1 VEDAASLQ
9 RVCVNGNDV
18 LLLILSSLCANVYDN
33 GTLLEM
39 GAISA
44 QDWKEID
51 LDQDS
56 LPLKQSA
63 RLVTDSILSNGTKG
77 LDMTAAV
84 RSWRSLR
91 HLTEVIVAVVTKSG
105 YVYTFILQSESCCC
119 SCSFLFT
126 DFLSLNAHRL
136 GVVDLFDYS
145 NQQASAVDSISGGL
159 HGIRLPDSRLSGI
172 RATEYV
178 FYRGVV
184 GGPRTSDTDVKREVD
199 RRLCVTIAAQMLTLL
214 DAFIFP
220 DSLDPS
226 LPASQLHGLAL
237 VRNSEPRLG
246 NSQGPLISSA
256 IRLSLLLLALLEP
269 CSVRFLQCVSRLRC
283 LLYWALE
290 LLRELVELEASSA
303 AARDGVDSL
312 DRLVLAIVLHCHRA
326 LGRCSALLAEIES
339 SSHQKYFLSKEA
351 HKKHFRRLLRVGLEL
366 RDIVSTVY
374 RGRNELLRATLSAEA
389 YESLRVGLEGLPPS
403 GRSTSKESVIRDF
416 MSSRWVTGF
425 QDIETRIDL
434 AVPEQVAMD
443 TIPLS
448 SAQGNDPSIQ
458 GFLSVEKLANESTA
472 IIKDFEKALDGCF
485 EDYLEGQRKW
495 AETDA
500 VRDLECDGDT
510 TVKRLS
516 EKCRNDASEM
526 TKTLALRRSGADNR
540 WRGIQRSVI
549 EPWNNQTHWKLA
561 RYTDLLGRRTVLV
574 QNHQF
579 DTHREASYGDMLE
592 KEREKAE
599 RGREAR
605 LLEKKK
611 KELSDV
617 IRRNSD
623 AFVVLQSSEDPDAR
637 DDDSSLLQASDGES
651 TTDNE
656 SATDGDDS
664 NNAGQVPN
672 ESDQDEEWDKI
683 DTEEIDNVN
692 AEGDIDG
699 WAKAFIWSDSESVVA
714 RFEHV
719 MIVSLQTFVEGK
731 LLLTTHGLYFHQ
743 IGDEINIMTR
753 EPVDSMESAN
763 LDGKDRRWRL
773 TRLTEV
779 HGRRFMLRP
788 QALELFFSD
797 SHELFLNFPVGN
809 KERDRFHAKL
819 RNSCKVCVTLV

>member
-1 VEDAASLQ
+1 
-9 RVCVNGNDV
+9 
-18 LLLILSSLCANVYDN
+18 
-33 GTLLEM
+33 
-39 GAISA
+39 
-44 QDWKEID
+44 
-51 LDQDS
+51 
-56 LPLKQSA
+56 
-63 RLVTDSILSNGTKG
+63 
-77 LDMTAAV
+77 
-84 RSWRSLR
+84 
-91 HLTEVIVAVVTKSG
+91 
-105 YVYTFILQSESCCC
+105 
-119 SCSFLFT
+119 
-126 DFLSLNAHRL
+126 
-136 GVVDLFDYS
+136 
-145 NQQASAVDSISGGL
+145 VDSISGGL

-178 FYRGVV
+178 FYRGAV
-184 GGPRTSDTDVKREVD
+184 GGPHTPDTDVKREID
-199 RRLCVTIAAQMLTLL
+199 RRMCVTIAAQMLTLL

-220 DSLDPS
+220 ESLDPS

-269 CSVRFLQCVSRLRC
+269 CSVRFLQCASRLRC

-290 LLRELVELEASSA
+290 LLRELVELEASSVA
-303 AARDGVDSL
+303 AKDGVNSL

-326 LGRCSALLAEIES
+326 LGRCAALLAEIES

-389 YESLRVGLEGLPPS
+389 YESLRVSLEGPPS
-403 GRSTSKESVIRDF
+403 SGKSASKESVIRDF
-416 MSSRWVTGF
+416 MSSQWVTGF

-434 AVPEQVAMD
+434 AIPEQVAMD
-443 TIPLS
+443 TMIPLS
-448 SAQGNDPSIQ
+448 SAQGSDPSNQ
-458 GFLSVEKLANESTA
+458 GFLAVERLANESDA
-472 IIKDFEKALDGCF
+472 IVKDFEKALDGCF
-485 EDYLEGQRKW
+485 EEYLEGQRKW

-516 EKCRNDASEM
+516 EKYRNDSGEM
-526 TKTLALRRSGADNR
+526 TKIIALRRSGADNR
-540 WRGIQRSVI
+540 WRGIQRCVI
-549 EPWNNQTHWKLA
+549 EPWKNQTHWKLA
-561 RYTDLLGRRTVLV
+561 RYTDPLGRRTVLV
-574 QNHQF
+574 QNIHF
-579 DTHREASYGDMLE
+579 DNHREASYGDIME
-592 KEREKAE
+592 KEREKEE
-599 RGREAR
+599 RKREAR
-605 LLEKKK
+605 LLEKK
-611 KELSDV
+611 ELADV
-617 IRRNSD
+617 MRRNAD
-623 AFVVLQSSEDPDAR
+623 AFVVHESSEDLDTR
-637 DDDSSLLQASDGES
+637 DDDSSLLRASDGES
-651 TTDNE
+651 STDHE
-656 SATDGDDS
+656 SITEEDDS
-664 NNAGQVPN
+664 NSAGQVQID

-714 RFEHV
+714 RFDHV

-743 IGDEINIMTR
+743 VGDEIVIMTK
-753 EPVDSMESAN
+753 EPVDSTESAN
-763 LDGKDRRWRL
+763 SDAKDRRWRL

-819 RNSCKVCVTLV
+819 RNSCKVCVALGRR

>member
-1 VEDAASLQ
+1 VYCS
-9 RVCVNGNDV
+9 RSPVVGPFC
-18 LLLILSSLCANVYDN
+18 LLTFS
-33 GTLLEM
+33 
-39 GAISA
+39 
-44 QDWKEID
+44 
-51 LDQDS
+51 
-56 LPLKQSA
+56 
-63 RLVTDSILSNGTKG
+63 
-77 LDMTAAV
+77 
-84 RSWRSLR
+84 R
-91 HLTEVIVAVVTKSG
+91 HPT
-105 YVYTFILQSESCCC
+105 
-119 SCSFLFT
+119 
-126 DFLSLNAHRL
+126 HRL

-145 NQQASAVDSISGGL
+145 KQQASAVDSISGGL

-178 FYRGVV
+178 FYRGAV
-184 GGPRTSDTDVKREVD
+184 GGPQTPDTDVKREMD

-220 DSLDPS
+220 ESLDPS

-269 CSVRFLQCVSRLRC
+269 CSVRFLQCASRLRC
-283 LLYWALE
+283 LLVWALE
-290 LLRELVELEASSA
+290 LLRELVELEASSVA
-303 AARDGVDSL
+303 AKDGVNSL

-326 LGRCSALLAEIES
+326 LGRCAALLAEIES

-366 RDIVSTVY
+366 RDIVTTVY
-374 RGRNELLRATLSAEA
+374 RGRNELLRATLSADA
-389 YESLRVGLEGLPPS
+389 YESLRVSLEGPPPT

-434 AVPEQVAMD
+434 AVPEQVAIY

-448 SAQGNDPSIQ
+448 SAQGNDPSNQ
-458 GFLSVEKLANESTA
+458 GFVAVENLANESNA

-485 EDYLEGQRKW
+485 EEYLEGQRKW

-510 TVKRLS
+510 TVKRLA
-516 EKCRNDASEM
+516 EKYRNDASEM
-526 TKTLALRRSGADNR
+526 TKTIALRRSGADNR

-549 EPWNNQTHWKLA
+549 EPWKNQTHWKLA
-561 RYTDLLGRRTVLV
+561 RYTDPLGRRTVLV
-574 QNHQF
+574 QNVQF
-579 DTHREASYGDMLE
+579 DNHREASYGDILE
-592 KEREKAE
+592 KEREKQE
-599 RGREAR
+599 REREAR
-605 LLEKKK
+605 LLEKK
-611 KELSDV
+611 ELSDV
-617 IRRNSD
+617 MRRNAD
-623 AFVVLQSSEDPDAR
+623 AFVVQESSEDLDTR
-637 DDDSSLLQASDGES
+637 DDDSSLLRLSDGES
-651 TTDNE
+651 STDHE
-656 SATDGDDS
+656 SATEEDDS
-664 NNAGQVPN
+664 NNAGQVQLE

-699 WAKAFIWSDSESVVA
+699 WAKAYIWSDSESVVA
-714 RFEHV
+714 RFDHV

-743 IGDEINIMTR
+743 VGDEINIMTK
-753 EPVDSMESAN
+753 EPVDSTDSAN
-763 LDGKDRRWRL
+763 PDVKDRRWRL

-819 RNSCKVCVTLV
+819 RNSCKVCVALG

>member
-1 VEDAASLQ
+1 
-9 RVCVNGNDV
+9 
-18 LLLILSSLCANVYDN
+18 
-33 GTLLEM
+33 
-39 GAISA
+39 
-44 QDWKEID
+44 
-51 LDQDS
+51 
-56 LPLKQSA
+56 
-63 RLVTDSILSNGTKG
+63 
-77 LDMTAAV
+77 
-84 RSWRSLR
+84 
-91 HLTEVIVAVVTKSG
+91 
-105 YVYTFILQSESCCC
+105 
-119 SCSFLFT
+119 
-126 DFLSLNAHRL
+126 
-136 GVVDLFDYS
+136 
-145 NQQASAVDSISGGL
+145 
-159 HGIRLPDSRLSGI
+159 
-172 RATEYV
+172 
-178 FYRGVV
+178 
-184 GGPRTSDTDVKREVD
+184 
-199 RRLCVTIAAQMLTLL
+199 
-214 DAFIFP
+214 
-220 DSLDPS
+220 
-226 LPASQLHGLAL
+226 
-237 VRNSEPRLG
+237 
-246 NSQGPLISSA
+246 
-256 IRLSLLLLALLEP
+256 
-269 CSVRFLQCVSRLRC
+269 
-283 LLYWALE
+283 
-290 LLRELVELEASSA
+290 
-303 AARDGVDSL
+303 
-312 DRLVLAIVLHCHRA
+312 
-326 LGRCSALLAEIES
+326 
-339 SSHQKYFLSKEA
+339 
-351 HKKHFRRLLRVGLEL
+351 
-366 RDIVSTVY
+366 
-374 RGRNELLRATLSAEA
+374 
-389 YESLRVGLEGLPPS
+389 
-403 GRSTSKESVIRDF
+403 